1 MKRDPGGKAS
11 LALLCWSAVIGL
23 TAFFAASAS
32 RRLIRGK
39 GIEDFGDFHVFHDAF
54 RAVLAGEDLYASGTG
69 GYIYPPLFAT
79 LFAPLGHL
87 ALQHAGALFSVL
99 NGVLLIACL
108 WLAASEFV
116 RRLDARVD
124 KAIVPAAM
132 LVAYAIFGDK
142 IRSEFRLG
150 QTDLMVLCGLLL
162 ALRFLG
168 TRPILAGILLGLAGN
183 LKYQSLVMLPYL
195 LVRGRWRALGGALV
209 AMPAFAL
216 STALVHGWE
225 RNLEYLA
232 RAFSGMSRM
241 LGLAPPE
248 IDAANI
254 YPITWIR
261 SVSLP
266 SVFARVEEA
275 AGLPAWTTPGLTL
288 LAAGLCLLAV
298 MTLYRGRGHAVFLGR
313 GAGRDDA
320 SPRGRALVGMEW
332 TGLIV
337 AVLVFSP
344 QTTARHII
352 LMLPLGVLAGVM
364 LLAPRE
370 GVRRAPLLAACV
382 FLLLA
387 LILPPGGNESTA
399 VTAWRWIGGISIASL
414 ALLFTTL
421 WCGLQWA
428 STMPSASMSS
438 ESGPSEN
445 PPPGRAG

>member
-1 MKRDPGGKAS
+1 MRRDSGGKAS
-11 LALLCWSAVIGL
+11 VALLCWSAVVGL
-23 TAFFAASAS
+23 TAFFVASAA

-79 LFAPLGHL
+79 VFAPLGL
-87 ALQHAGALFSVL
+87 IELQHAGALFSVL

-116 RRLDARVD
+116 RRFDARVD

-142 IRSEFRLG
+142 VRSEFRLG

-162 ALRFLG
+162 ALRWLG
-168 TRPILAGILLGLAGN
+168 PRPILAGILLGLAGN

-225 RNLEYLA
+225 RNLAYLG
-232 RAFSGMSRM
+232 RAFSGLSRM

-248 IDAANI
+248 IDGANI

-266 SVFARVEEA
+266 SVFARIQEA
-275 AGLPAWTTPGLTL
+275 AALPSGATPALTL
-288 LAAGLCLLAV
+288 LAAGVCLAGVAV
-298 MTLYRGRGHAVFLGR
+298 LYRRGGQALFLSR
-313 GAGRDDA
+313 TAARDDR
-320 SPRGRALVGMEW
+320 SPRARALVALEW

-344 QTTARHII
+344 QTTARHVI

-364 LLAPRE
+364 LLVPRE
-370 GVRRAPLLAACV
+370 GVRRLPLLAAGV

-387 LILPPGGNESTA
+387 LVLPPGGNQGAA
-399 VTAWRWIGGISIASL
+399 VTAWRWIGGISIA
-414 ALLFTTL
+414 ALTLLYTTL
-421 WCGLQWA
+421 CCGLRWA
-428 STMPSASMSS
+428 RTLPA
-438 ESGPSEN
+438 EV
-445 PPPGRAG
+445 PPAEVAG